1 MSDAHREFSRSSL
14 HHVFLPF
21 SRSGSSAGDSH
32 KNEGFLKSMWHKF
45 TDNPEHNSEDST
57 KTNDDSKGS
66 GKSSSTKDGGKEDSA
81 KDENPKKDQT

>member
-1 MSDAHREFSRSSL
+1 
-14 HHVFLPF
+14 
-21 SRSGSSAGDSH
+21 
-32 KNEGFLKSMWHKF
+32 MWHKF

-66 GKSSSTKDGGKEDSA
+66 GKSSSTKDGGKEDSV